1 MITKHLLD
9 ISTLKG
15 RRRRPQKRRRRPER
29 RRWRRPAKRRWR
41 AKTLRMFE
49 LEGSGHSRVVKNI
62 SLLLLALIC

>member
-1 MITKHLLD
+1 MVTKHLLD

-15 RRRRPQKRRRRPER
+15 RRRRPQKRRRPER

-41 AKTLRMFE
+41 AKTLRMSE
-49 LEGSGHSRVVKNI
+49 LEGSGHLRVVKDI